1 MKKFVEHSDVL
12 LPNLLLVLYRGIFAS
27 TVANGDYRL
36 LHLNIIDI
44 PFCIVFAIFVIL
56 GIKEFFENN
65 TPQWRGKRGRRRP
78 SAIIKFTTF
87 HLG

>member
-1 MKKFVEHSDVL
+1 MKKFVEHSDVI

-44 PFCIVFAIFVIL
+44 PFCIVFAIFVIWESRNFL
-56 GIKEFFENN
+56 KEN
-65 TPQWRGKRGRRRP
+65 TTMERK
-78 SAIIKFTTF
+78 KT
-87 HLG
+87 